1 MTPTR
6 FTPTRVLA
14 LLLLG
19 AATVSSGV
27 FAAPTTPSIRNSGLS
42 STGEARP
49 AKGLQ
54 SRSSPEQGSLL
65 DVQRRGDEHVNLVA
79 RMNDDNM
86 SSHEEQIVSPSE
98 RFNRDAEDAISKGR
112 AKLEECSE
120 KAAGTTKP
128 TLFRTDPS
136 VAREIVLIA
145 KKAAIIVFM
154 RMREDQYRERE
165 EGSGDEEGEGYVEG
179 EDEDEYKEGVGQL
192 RCFVP
197 SGKLGGVREGVE
209 AVDEVAIVNATPREE
224 GRGRDLT
231 EFVYSRPPSS
241 SVESFLH
248 LEVDVELKNIGRMRS
263 SEKKEQPEVLKG
275 LIILSAFRRRKD
287 ERGPSTNE
295 RG

>member
-49 AKGLQ
+49 VKGLQ

-65 DVQRRGDEHVNLVA
+65 DVQRRGDEHVNLVPQT
-79 RMNDDNM
+79 NDDL
-86 SSHEEQIVSPSE
+86 SSHEEHIESPSE

-128 TLFRTDPS
+128 TLFRTDPA
-136 VAREIVLIA
+136 VAQEIVLIA
-145 KKAAIIVFM
+145 KKAAIIVCCSYTSPANVQHAEKIH
-154 RMREDQYRERE
+154 RDAL
-165 EGSGDEEGEGYVEG
+165 
-179 EDEDEYKEGVGQL
+179 EYYPDGPEKDGAKDLMSLARRVHSTPSHGGQ
-192 RCFVP
+192 R
-197 SGKLGGVREGVE
+197 
-209 AVDEVAIVNATPREE
+209 
-224 GRGRDLT
+224 
-231 EFVYSRPPSS
+231 
-241 SVESFLH
+241 
-248 LEVDVELKNIGRMRS
+248 
-263 SEKKEQPEVLKG
+263 Q
-275 LIILSAFRRRKD
+275 
-287 ERGPSTNE
+287 
-295 RG
+295 